1 VTPRLEAVERA
12 RFRRVDAGRLDAL
25 ISALED
31 VRAAGE

>member
-1 VTPRLEAVERA
+1 VERA